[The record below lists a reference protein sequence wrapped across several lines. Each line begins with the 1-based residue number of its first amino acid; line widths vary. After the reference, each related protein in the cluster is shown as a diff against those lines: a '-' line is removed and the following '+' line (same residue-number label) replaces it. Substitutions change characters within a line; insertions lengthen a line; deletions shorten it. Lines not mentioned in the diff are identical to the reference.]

1 MNQVQMMLIFQ
12 ETPWIWCNN
21 CPKCMFVYTMLSPFI
36 AEEKLIELFGENLF
50 NKESLKETFI
60 DLTGNGKLKPFECVG
75 TKEEVGYAI
84 SKTISIYE
92 QNNKELP
99 LLLKYYRDNYK
110 LVDLNTDLLTIYNE
124 DNNNTEELNNI
135 LKETIL
141 DD

>member
-1 MNQVQMMLIFQ
+1 
-12 ETPWIWCNN
+12 
-21 CPKCMFVYTMLSPFI
+21 MFVYTILSPFI
-36 AEEKLIELFGENLF
+36 EEDKLTNIFGENLF

-92 QNNKELP
+92 ENNKELP
-99 LLLKYYRDNYK
+99 VLLKYYKDNFK
-110 LVDLNTDLLTIYNE
+110 LVDLNTKLLTIYNE

>member
-1 MNQVQMMLIFQ
+1 
-12 ETPWIWCNN
+12 
-21 CPKCMFVYTMLSPFI
+21 MLSPFI

-135 LKETIL
+135 LKENIQ